1 MSLEVRKYTTYSEE
15 LHKEM
20 GRQVDRPV
28 RMAAAAVVMQ
38 NPWASQGY
46 VEDLRP
52 TILEIAPK
60 LGNEL
65 VERLLGTVG
74 QAEDIEAYGKAAL
87 VGVNGEIEHGSGII
101 HTLRFGN
108 IFREAVGGTAFLNFT
123 NARGGAGHHVSIPMA
138 HKTDAGFR
146 SHYLT
151 LEFTVADAPGPDEM
165 IIAIGAATGGR
176 AFPRI
181 GNRYEDMKEMGLEPN
196 G

>member
-1 MSLEVRKYTTYSEE
+1 MSLEVRKYVAYTEE
-15 LHKEM
+15 LHTEV
-20 GRQVDRPV
+20 GRKLERPI
-28 RMAAAAVVMQ
+28 RMAAAAAVMQ
-38 NPWASQGY
+38 NPWAGQGY

-52 TILEIAPK
+52 TILEIAPT
-60 LGNEL
+60 LGKEL
-65 VERLLGTVG
+65 VERLLGLIGKADDV
-74 QAEDIEAYGKAAL
+74 EAYGKAAL
-87 VGVNGEIEHGSGII
+87 VGTNGEIEHGSGLI

-123 NARGGAGHHVSIPMA
+123 NARGGTGHQVSIPMT

-165 IIAIGAATGGR
+165 IVALGAATGGR

-181 GNRYEDMKEMGLEPN
+181 GNRYEDMKEMGLEPK

>member
-1 MSLEVRKYTTYSEE
+1 MSLEVRKYTAYSEE

-20 GRQVDRPV
+20 GRQIDQPILMV
-28 RMAAAAVVMQ
+28 AAAAIIQ
-38 NPWASQGY
+38 NPWAGQGY
-46 VEDLRP
+46 VDDLRP

-65 VERLLGTVG
+65 VERLLGTIG
-74 QAEDIEAYGKAAL
+74 RAEDVEAYGKAAL
-87 VGVNGEIEHGSGII
+87 VGINGEIEHGSGII

-123 NARGGAGHHVSIPMA
+123 NARGGAGHNVSIPMA

-151 LEFTVADAPGPDEM
+151 IEFTVADAPGPDEM
-165 IIAIGAATGGR
+165 IVALGAATGGR

-181 GNRYEDMKEMGLEPN
+181 GNRYEDMKEMGLDPN

>member
-1 MSLEVRKYTTYSEE
+1 MSLEVRKYTAYSEE

-20 GRQVDRPV
+20 GRQVDQPILMV
-28 RMAAAAVVMQ
+28 AAAAIIQ
-38 NPWASQGY
+38 NPWAGQGY
-46 VEDLRP
+46 VDDLRP

-65 VERLLGTVG
+65 VERLLGTIG
-74 QAEDIEAYGKAAL
+74 RAEDVEAYGKAAL
-87 VGVNGEIEHGSGII
+87 VGINGEIEHGSGII

-151 LEFTVADAPGPDEM
+151 IEFTVADAPGPDEM
-165 IIAIGAATGGR
+165 IVALGAATGGR

>member
-1 MSLEVRKYTTYSEE
+1 MSSEVRKYTTYSEE

-20 GRQVDRPV
+20 GRQVERPV
-28 RMAAAAVVMQ
+28 RMAAAAAVMQ
-38 NPWASQGY
+38 NPWAGQGY

-65 VERLLGTVG
+65 VERLLSTVG
-74 QAEDIEAYGKAAL
+74 QAEDVEAYGKAAL